1 MEKYNLEQTADENFS
16 ALLYEEIGNDKDK
29 VKKNKK
35 FKDKE
40 GNVSCTCNII

>member
-29 VKKNKK
+29 AKKNKK
-35 FKDKE
+35 IKGKDE
-40 GNVSCTCNII
+40 NVSCTCNII